1 MGTKE
6 VTVHFLDSSIRRV
19 VQAVEPEAASLLTE
33 NKGNIVRYE
42 LHGMYSWDDQLW
54 DDQRVLSWPPGTLS
68 VYISARGQEDSAV
81 IFAVFLLPASTQEL
95 HMVYDYRPSTP
106 VGPFEEY
113 FTLRAAQENESVLR
127 ELRAMPNDWGD

>member
-6 VTVHFLDSSIRRV
+6 VTVQLLDSSIRRV

-33 NKGNIVRYE
+33 NGGNIARYE
-42 LHGMYSWDDQLW
+42 LHGMYYW
-54 DDQRVLSWPPGTLS
+54 DDQRVSSWPPGTLS
-68 VYISARGQEDSAV
+68 VYVSARGQEDSAV

-127 ELRAMPNDWGD
+127 ELRAMLND

>member
-33 NKGNIVRYE
+33 NEGNIVRYE
-42 LHGMYSWDDQLW
+42 LHGMYSW

-127 ELRAMPNDWGD
+127 VLRTMPNDWGD